1 MSGYNNERKL
11 FDQGGH
17 MLNYAFRASLQAEV
31 EELLKAD
38 AEKEEV
44 LFSRIEEAET
54 LQARL
59 EEQQSQLEELR
70 GGQSKGQVR
79 ALEQHF

>member
-1 MSGYNNERKL
+1 M
-11 FDQGGH
+11 Q
-17 MLNYAFRASLQAEV
+17 SLQAEI

-44 LFSRIEEAET
+44 LFSRIEEADT

-59 EEQQSQLEELR
+59 EQQQSQLEELR
-70 GGQSKGQVR
+70 GSQSKGQVS
-79 ALEQHF
+79 APEQHSWNAAHILQRVCDGDSSHR